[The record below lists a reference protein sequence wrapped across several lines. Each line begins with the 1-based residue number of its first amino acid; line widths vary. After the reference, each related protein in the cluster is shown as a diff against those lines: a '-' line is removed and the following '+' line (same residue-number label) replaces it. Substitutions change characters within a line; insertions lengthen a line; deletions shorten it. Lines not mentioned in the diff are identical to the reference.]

1 MEYTK
6 DEKHL
11 KIKLNSDF
19 NIVAVRKIEN
29 LLKVEETEE
38 IDIDLSES
46 KIVDSE
52 AIKFIYLKNKEGIR
66 TTIHHPP
73 EILYEALRIL
83 ELQDIFKK
91 FIAE

>member
-19 NIVAVRKIEN
+19 NIIAVKKIEN

-46 KIVDSE
+46 KLVDSE
-52 AIKFIYLKNKEGIR
+52 AIKFVYLRNKEGIR
-66 TTIHHPP
+66 TTIHNPP

-83 ELQDIFKK
+83 ELQDVFKQ
-91 FIAE
+91 FIKQ